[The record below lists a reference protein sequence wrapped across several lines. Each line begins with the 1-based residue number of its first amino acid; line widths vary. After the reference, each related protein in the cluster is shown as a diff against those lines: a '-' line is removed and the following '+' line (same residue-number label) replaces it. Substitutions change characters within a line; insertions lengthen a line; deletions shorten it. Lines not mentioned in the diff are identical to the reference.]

1 MMIDVVC
8 DGCGS
13 HFKLTGLRQSK
24 LVAGRKQINVTYFVC
39 PSCSKLYVVSVTDFK
54 WQMLSGELQA
64 VAKRV
69 RKAIKKHDE
78 TLLRKLYGIQAVKK
92 DKLASYES
100 SLLQMYRGRLTMEPD
115 GRGVMELCIDRAN
128 TDMED

>member
-8 DGCGS
+8 DKCGGN
-13 HFKLTGLRQSK
+13 FKLTDLKQSK
-24 LVAGRKQINVTYFVC
+24 LIVSWKQIDVTYFVC
-39 PSCSKLYVVSVTDFK
+39 PSCGKLYVVSVTDFK

-64 VAKRV
+64 VTKRV

-115 GRGVMELCIDRAN
+115 GRGIMELCIDRAN
-128 TDMED
+128 TDVED